1 MKQRCTHRERNFE
14 PLREKTLASVL
25 RHLFVTEFGY
35 DNKVLFA
42 EAMIQCILETIDV
55 FAKPLT
61 ILKPGQVLWMAVI
74 RDGRKHA
81 PQAMKETPQV
91 PVVLDLVTDDDLQA
105 LSAGESFRNVR
116 RQRHARLLDQA
127 LAQGGVLAQTDLAA
141 LTLTCESVVGN
152 DIAHVQQTE
161 GRRLPYRGAVQDIGP
176 TLSHKVEVARLLEAG
191 YLEPEICR
199 MLSPVHNLRSV
210 ENYAQNYKNVLKLL
224 ERGFAPEEISGI
236 LSLSR
241 RLVDQYVQI
250 VKEHHPEI
258 VRRNS
263 SLQKQ
268 TSSPDQVLAEGQ

>member
-1 MKQRCTHRERNFE
+1 MKQRRTHRERNFE
-14 PLREKTLASVL
+14 PLRDKTLASVL

-42 EAMIQCILETIDV
+42 EAMIQRILETIDV
-55 FAKPLT
+55 FVKPLT
-61 ILKPGQVLWMAVI
+61 ILKPGQVLWMAVA
-74 RDGRKHA
+74 RDGHKHA

-105 LSAGESFRNVR
+105 LSAGESFRAVR
-116 RQRHARLLDQA
+116 RRRHARLLDQA
-127 LAQGGVLAQTDLAA
+127 LAQAGVLAQTDLAA
-141 LTLTCESVVGN
+141 LTLTSERTVGD
-152 DIAHVQQTE
+152 DIAHVQRTE

-191 YLEPEICR
+191 YLEPEIGR

-210 ENYAQNYKNVLKLL
+210 ENYAQNYKNVLKLM
-224 ERGFAPEEISGI
+224 ERGFAPEEISSI
-236 LSLSR
+236 LSLSKQ
-241 RLVDQYVQI
+241 LVGQYVQI

-268 TSSPDQVLAEGQ
+268 TSSPDQVPAEGQ

>member
-1 MKQRCTHRERNFE
+1 MKQRRTHRERNFE
-14 PLREKTLASVL
+14 PLRDKTLASVL

-42 EAMIQCILETIDV
+42 EAMIQRILETLDV
-55 FAKPLT
+55 FVKPLT

-116 RQRHARLLDQA
+116 RRRHARLLDQA

-152 DIAHVQQTE
+152 DIAHLQQTE
-161 GRRLPYRGAVQDIGP
+161 GRRLPYRGAVQDVGP

-210 ENYAQNYKNVLKLL
+210 ENYAQPRFRTLTV
-224 ERGFAPEEISGI
+224 E
-236 LSLSR
+236 
-241 RLVDQYVQI
+241 
-250 VKEHHPEI
+250 
-258 VRRNS
+258 
-263 SLQKQ
+263 
-268 TSSPDQVLAEGQ
+268 

>member
-1 MKQRCTHRERNFE
+1 MKQRRTHRERNFE
-14 PLREKTLASVL
+14 PLRDKTLASVL

-42 EAMIQCILETIDV
+42 EAMIQRILETIDV
-55 FAKPLT
+55 FVKPLT

-116 RQRHARLLDQA
+116 CQRHARLLDQA

-141 LTLTCESVVGN
+141 LTLTCESVVG
-152 DIAHVQQTE
+152 DDMAHVQQTE
-161 GRRLPYRGAVQDIGP
+161 GRRLPYRGAVQDVGP
-176 TLSHKVEVARLLEAG
+176 TLSHKVEVACLLEAG

-224 ERGFAPEEISGI
+224 EHGFAPEEISGI

-268 TSSPDQVLAEGQ
+268 ASSPDQVLAEGQ

>member
-1 MKQRCTHRERNFE
+1 MKQRRTHRERDFE
-14 PLREKTLASVL
+14 PLRDKTLASVL

-42 EAMIQCILETIDV
+42 EAMIQRILETIDLFV
-55 FAKPLT
+55 KPLAT
-61 ILKPGQVLWMAVI
+61 LKPGQVLWMAVI
-74 RDGRKHA
+74 RDNRKHA

-141 LTLTCESVVGN
+141 LTLTSESVAGH
-152 DIAHVQQTE
+152 DIAHVQRTE

-224 ERGFAPEEISGI
+224 DHGFAPEEISGI

-241 RLVDQYVQI
+241 RLVDQYIQI

-263 SLQKQ
+263 SLQAQ

>member
-1 MKQRCTHRERNFE
+1 MKQRRTHRERNFE
-14 PLREKTLASVL
+14 PLRDKTLTSVL

-35 DNKVLFA
+35 DNKVIFA
-42 EAMIQCILETIDV
+42 EAMIQRILETIDAFV
-55 FAKPLT
+55 KPLT
-61 ILKPGQVLWMAVI
+61 ILKPGQMLWMAVI
-74 RDGRKHA
+74 RDGHKHA

-105 LSAGESFRNVR
+105 LSAGESFPHVR

-141 LTLTCESVVGN
+141 LTLTCEGVVGT
-152 DIAHVQQTE
+152 DMAHVQQVE
-161 GRRLPYRGAVQDIGP
+161 GRRLPYRGAVQDVGP

-199 MLSPVHNLRSV
+199 MLSPVHDLRSV
-210 ENYAQNYKNVLKLL
+210 ENYAQSYKNVLKLL

-236 LSLSR
+236 LSLSK

-250 VKEHHPEI
+250 VKEHHPDI
-258 VRRNS
+258 ARRNS
-263 SLQKQ
+263 SLQHQ
-268 TSSPDQVLAEGQ
+268 ADSSEQVLAEGQ

>member
-1 MKQRCTHRERNFE
+1 MKQRRTHRERDFE
-14 PLREKTLASVL
+14 PLRDKTLASVL

-42 EAMIQCILETIDV
+42 EAMIQRILETIDLFV
-55 FAKPLT
+55 KPLAA
-61 ILKPGQVLWMAVI
+61 LMPGQVLWMAVI
-74 RDGRKHA
+74 KDDRKHA

-127 LAQGGVLAQTDLAA
+127 LAQGGVLAQTDLAV
-141 LTLTCESVVGN
+141 LTLTSESVAGH
-152 DIAHVQQTE
+152 DIAHVQRTE

-224 ERGFAPEEISGI
+224 DHGFAPEEISGI

-241 RLVDQYVQI
+241 RLVDQYIQI

-263 SLQKQ
+263 SLQAQ

>member
-1 MKQRCTHRERNFE
+1 MKQGRTHRERNFE
-14 PLREKTLASVL
+14 PLRDKTLVSIL

-42 EAMIQCILETIDV
+42 EAMIQRILETVEAFI
-55 FAKPLT
+55 KPLGR
-61 ILKPGQVLWMAVI
+61 LKPGQVLWMAVI

-81 PQAMKETPQV
+81 PQMMKETPQV
-91 PVVLDLVTDDDLQA
+91 PVVLDLVADDDLKA

-141 LTLTCESVVGN
+141 LTLTCESVVGE
-152 DIAHVQQTE
+152 DIAHVQQAE
-161 GRRLPYRGAVQDIGP
+161 GRRLPYRGAVQDVGP
-176 TLSHKVEVARLLEAG
+176 TLSHKVEVASLLEAG

-199 MLSPVHNLRSV
+199 MLSPVHSLRSV
-210 ENYAQNYKNVLKLL
+210 ENYAQSYKNVLKLL
-224 ERGFAPEEISGI
+224 EHGFAPEEMSGI

-263 SLQKQ
+263 SLQQQ
-268 TSSPDQVLAEGQ
+268 TSSQVLAGGQ

>member
-1 MKQRCTHRERNFE
+1 MNSSRQAYVGTAKRTFGQAIVHLLENNYGILGSRGVLELIAQDVTQLAEQFFPEQQH
-14 PLREKTLASVL
+14 LRP
-25 RHLFVTEFGY
+25 GW
-35 DNKVLFA
+35 
-42 EAMIQCILETIDV
+42 MV
-55 FAKPLT
+55 FTGVKATGHKAY
-61 ILKPGQVLWMAVI
+61 PGQSGADHQLVTLHWPVL
-74 RDGRKHA
+74 
-81 PQAMKETPQV
+81 
-91 PVVLDLVTDDDLQA
+91 TDDDLQA

-141 LTLTCESVVGN
+141 LTLTCEGVVGD
-152 DIAHVQQTE
+152 DIAHVQQTQ
-161 GRRLPYRGAVQDIGP
+161 GRRLPYRGAVQDVGP

-210 ENYAQNYKNVLKLL
+210 ENYAQSYKNVLKLL

-241 RLVDQYVQI
+241 RLVDQYIQI

-258 VRRNS
+258 VWQNS
-263 SLQKQ
+263 SLHKQ
-268 TSSPDQVLAEGQ
+268 TSSPHQVLAEGQ